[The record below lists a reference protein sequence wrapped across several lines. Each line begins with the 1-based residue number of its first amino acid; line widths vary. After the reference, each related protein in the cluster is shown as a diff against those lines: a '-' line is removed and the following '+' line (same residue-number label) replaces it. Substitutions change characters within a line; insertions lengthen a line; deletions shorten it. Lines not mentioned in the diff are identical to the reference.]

1 MKSIN
6 KNISEE
12 FSKGNFEFAFNHFAD
27 DIRWNV
33 VGSPVIKGKEEVIAY
48 CNKMM
53 TEMDGSKLNNTN
65 QIGDDDIVSRQG
77 YCNYVKQNNE
87 TGKLEYCDVYSFNK
101 EKLQAITSYCIE
113 KKGSEI

>member
-1 MKSIN
+1 MKSVN

-27 DIRWNV
+27 DIQWNV
-33 VGSPVIKGKEEVIAY
+33 VGSPVIKGKEAMIAY

-65 QIGDDDIVSRQG
+65 QIGDDDLIAVQG
-77 YCNYVKQNNE
+77 YCDYVKENNE
-87 TGKLEYCDVYSFNK
+87 PGKLEYCDVYRFNN

-113 KKGSEI
+113 TKNG